1 MEIGFFI
8 GMPLLNEQ
16 KFAVAIT
23 PCRIFPSGF
32 YLHPLVTEFRSPF
45 VKKKKTAAGLTS
57 DIVSFIE
64 PL

>member
-1 MEIGFFI
+1 
-8 GMPLLNEQ
+8 MPLLNEQ